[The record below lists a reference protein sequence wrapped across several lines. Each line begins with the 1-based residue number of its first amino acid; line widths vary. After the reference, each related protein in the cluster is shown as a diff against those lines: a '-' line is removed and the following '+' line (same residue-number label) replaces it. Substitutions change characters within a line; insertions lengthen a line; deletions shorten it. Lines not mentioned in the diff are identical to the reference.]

1 MNGQGGKGNVSGGE
15 VSLFFLKVGGAGWGK
30 AADWPVLMTLP
41 RVLLLEKVTA
51 RNRSNEV

>member
-1 MNGQGGKGNVSGGE
+1 MSGGE